1 MKYVSTKK
9 NIVAHY
15 GMRNIIEVP
24 YADLQ
29 NLLRYEDAEA
39 YTSGVYG
46 WNADVYGFGNRAICT
61 GYRPFG
67 GIKPS
72 REVIRKYDDAA
83 RALFTRKTCK
93 GFTSTTFEELKT
105 ELRALAD
112 AFVLE
117 VAGR

>member
-1 MKYVSTKK
+1 MKYISTKK
-9 NIVAHY
+9 NIVTTY

-46 WNADVYGFGNRAICT
+46 WNADIYCVGGFAICT

-67 GIKPS
+67 GIKAD
-72 REVIRKYDDAA
+72 REITRKYDTAA
-83 RALFTRKTCK
+83 HDLFTLKTRD
-93 GFTSTTFEELKT
+93 GFTPTTYEELQT
-105 ELRALAD
+105 ELRALAL
-112 AFVLE
+112 AFVHE
-117 VAGR
+117 VSGR